1 MRAFIAAAGLVL
13 AATNLGTNLTWAADL
28 PPGPAPAPPPVY
40 APAPVPAAYNW
51 TGLYIGANAG
61 WGFATASATA
71 TFLGA
76 SATASEDLNG
86 FVGGGQLGVNYQFGM
101 AVIGVEADFEA
112 STQSLT
118 TTSGII
124 TATDQIPWL
133 TTVRGRVGAAF
144 DRVLVYTTG
153 GFGYGE
159 FKSTITATGF
169 GSASAS
175 QSHGAWT
182 VGGGVEVGITNNL
195 SGRIEYLYLDTG
207 NIPLATIGALSVSG
221 RVQDNIV
228 RAGLNFRLPL

>member
-1 MRAFIAAAGLVL
+1 MRAFIAAAGLFL
-13 AATNLGTNLTWAADL
+13 AATHQTWAADL
-28 PPGPAPAPPPVY
+28 PPGPAPAPPQVY
-40 APAPVPAAYNW
+40 APAAVPAHYNW
-51 TGLYIGANAG
+51 TSLYIGGNAG

-71 TFLGA
+71 TLGA
-76 SATASEDLNG
+76 LSATASEDLSG
-86 FVGGGQLGVNYQFGM
+86 FVGGGQVGFNYQFGV
-101 AVIGVEADFEA
+101 AVIGIEADFDA
-112 STQSLT
+112 STQST
-118 TTSGII
+118 STTSGVL

-133 TTVRGRVGAAF
+133 ATVRGRVGAAF
-144 DRVLVYTTG
+144 DRVLIYTTG

-159 FKSTITATGF
+159 FKSTVTATGF

-207 NIPLATIGALSVSG
+207 NIPLATIGALGITG

>member
-1 MRAFIAAAGLVL
+1 MRAFIAAGALVL
-13 AATNLGTNLTWAADL
+13 AATNQTWAADL

-40 APAPVPAAYNW
+40 APAAPPAAYNW
-51 TGLYIGANAG
+51 SGLYIGANAG
-61 WGFATASATA
+61 WGFANASATA

-76 SATASEDLNG
+76 SATASESLNG
-86 FVGGGQLGVNYQFGM
+86 FVGGGQVGLNYQFGV
-101 AVIGVEADFEA
+101 AVIGVEADFDG

-118 TTSGII
+118 TTSGFI

-133 TTVRGRVGAAF
+133 ATVRGRVGAAF
-144 DRVLVYTTG
+144 DRVLVYATG

-159 FKSTITATGF
+159 FKSTVTAAGF
-169 GSASAS
+169 GSASDS
-175 QSHGAWT
+175 QSHAAWT
-182 VGGGVEVGITNNL
+182 AGAGIEVGITNNL

-207 NIPLATIGALSVSG
+207 NIPIASIGALGITG